1 MNLVRSLATLSFDLR
16 RRKFF
21 TRELLVLLK
30 LIDEGKLP
38 FDAQGSWAGAMS
50 NTQFMPS
57 NVAAYAISADNNGKL
72 VLKSQNQWG
81 GLHHA
86 PSFHPSD
93 NQYA

>member
-1 MNLVRSLATLSFDLR
+1 MVSARGLFVFFFWGYVEPPKVHKGLKHWFTKSLATLSFDLR

-57 NVAAYAISADNNGKL
+57 NVAAYAIDADNNP
-72 VLKSQNQWG
+72 
-81 GLHHA
+81 H
-86 PSFHPSD
+86 
-93 NQYA
+93 